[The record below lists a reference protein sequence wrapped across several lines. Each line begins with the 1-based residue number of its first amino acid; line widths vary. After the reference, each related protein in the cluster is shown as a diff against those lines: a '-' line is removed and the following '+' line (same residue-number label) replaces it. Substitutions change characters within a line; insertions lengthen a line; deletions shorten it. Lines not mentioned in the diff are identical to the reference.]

1 MAPNNRKN
9 NQPEILGAV
18 SKGSIRFNSQAASLP
33 EKRGQ
38 SPVTDQSS
46 VTKKSKSSNPNT
58 PTLQP
63 HPSIVLETSTTRSQ
77 GGHNLGFRESSA
89 TSSTEPSGAFGTSS
103 VASTTVP
110 SGVKPLPAGGP
121 SNTGLLPSEDLR
133 PHRSLS
139 GSFEDKNQKRVSS
152 GGFSSW
158 AQSGGSSLL
167 RAASATSAIVGNSA
181 PKVSP
186 DAGVTHALSSED
198 EFSDLDM
205 GDLDEVGFQQLE
217 SQVLGQ
223 ASIVGEDDGPS
234 TRENEVVEFLDSDL
248 NDLGAG

>member
-38 SPVTDQSS
+38 SPEHTDLRQ
-46 VTKKSKSSNPNT
+46 V
-58 PTLQP
+58 
-63 HPSIVLETSTTRSQ
+63 SQ

-152 GGFSSW
+152 GGFSS
-158 AQSGGSSLL
+158 
-167 RAASATSAIVGNSA
+167 AIVGNSA

>member
-63 HPSIVLETSTTRSQ
+63 HPSIVLETSTTRFPFPLYFGPQ
-77 GGHNLGFRESSA
+77 TNVLA
-89 TSSTEPSGAFGTSS
+89 EPSGAFGTSS

>member
-1 MAPNNRKN
+1 MATNNRKN

-152 GGFSSW
+152 GGFSS
-158 AQSGGSSLL
+158 
-167 RAASATSAIVGNSA
+167 A